1 MANYKLLPKQREF
14 LQIPHNHELDIAMY
28 QGGFGS
34 GKTFSGSLLGLL
46 TARKYPGSRGLV
58 GAKEYELLK
67 NTTME
72 SYFEHL
78 ENMNY
83 VKNRDFTYNKNDKK
97 ITFNNGSEILFKGV
111 EDPEKFKS
119 LNLHWIELEEASQ
132 ISDASF
138 IALLGRLRGNVRPN
152 WKNFRYRLFGHTN
165 PQANK
170 GWIYKRFVEN
180 PKENY
185 RLIIAPTS
193 QNIYLPDH
201 FVESLKEE
209 YDEEYYRIN
218 VLGEFGNYSSG
229 LVVKNFTKE
238 NEKELTYNKDLPL
251 YISCDFNVDPMC
263 WIIAHKDEEN
273 VYFFDELVIENT
285 STQATIEEFIRR
297 YPKHQNK
304 IVVCGDASGDWRNT
318 QSEFTNYMII
328 RRALESYGY
337 KVEFK
342 IRPYNPPILTR
353 IQAFNAR
360 VCNAKGERHIFVDP
374 RKCRWFLHNMYNLAF
389 KEGTSIVNVPTAKR
403 LQTDRES
410 KFLEHPFDGGSYL
423 VEYFYPIK

>member
-1 MANYKLLPKQREF
+1 
-14 LQIPHNHELDIAMY
+14 
-28 QGGFGS
+28 
-34 GKTFSGSLLGLL
+34 
-46 TARKYPGSRGLV
+46 
-58 GAKEYELLK
+58 
-67 NTTME
+67 
-72 SYFEHL
+72 
-78 ENMNY
+78 
-83 VKNRDFTYNKNDKK
+83 
-97 ITFNNGSEILFKGV
+97 
-111 EDPEKFKS
+111 
-119 LNLHWIELEEASQ
+119 
-132 ISDASF
+132 
-138 IALLGRLRGNVRPN
+138 
-152 WKNFRYRLFGHTN
+152 
-165 PQANK
+165 
-170 GWIYKRFVEN
+170 
-180 PKENY
+180 
-185 RLIIAPTS
+185 
-193 QNIYLPDH
+193 
-201 FVESLKEE
+201 
-209 YDEEYYRIN
+209 
-218 VLGEFGNYSSG
+218 
-229 LVVKNFTKE
+229 
-238 NEKELTYNKDLPL
+238 
-251 YISCDFNVDPMC
+251 MC